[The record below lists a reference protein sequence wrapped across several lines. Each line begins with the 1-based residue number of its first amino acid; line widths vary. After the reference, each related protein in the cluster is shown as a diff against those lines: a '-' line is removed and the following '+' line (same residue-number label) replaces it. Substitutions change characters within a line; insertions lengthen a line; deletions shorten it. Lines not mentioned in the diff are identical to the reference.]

1 MAISTS
7 LLLLVDLHL
16 HGLDYTVYSTD
27 STERFPNLP
36 SRHPKRR
43 MNPRFESQTMNSAFR
58 KPALLALEDGV
69 TFRGRSWAAEGEST
83 GEMVFNT
90 SMTGYQE
97 VLTDPSY
104 ACQIVCMTYPLIGN
118 YGVNSED
125 EESSR
130 PWVEGFVVREA
141 ARMASSW
148 RARETLDAYL
158 KRWNIVAIEGI
169 DTRAL
174 VRHIRD
180 KGAMR
185 ACLSTA
191 DLNQESLVEKARQS
205 PSMENRELASVVTT
219 EKPYEVKAEGDE
231 LFHVVCYDFGVKR
244 NSLRELAARGC
255 RVTVMPAS
263 TSSAEVLALKPDG
276 IFLSNGPGD
285 PASMDREV
293 EQIRNLVQ
301 MSVPTFGICFGHQLL
316 GRAFGGK
323 TFKLVFGHR
332 GGNQPVQDTADG
344 KVEITSHNHGFA
356 VEADS
361 LPADVEVT
369 HINLNDRCVEG
380 MRHKTL
386 PIISVQ
392 YHPEA
397 APGPHDAAH
406 HFQRFIDL
414 MESRT

>member
-1 MAISTS
+1 MTP
-7 LLLLVDLHL
+7 
-16 HGLDYTVYSTD
+16 GN
-27 STERFPNLP
+27 RN
-36 SRHPKRR
+36 
-43 MNPRFESQTMNSAFR
+43 
-58 KPALLALEDGV
+58 PALLALEDGR
-69 TFRGRSWAAEGEST
+69 TFRGRSWAADGESC

-104 ACQIVCMTYPLIGN
+104 AGQIVCMTYPLIGN
-118 YGVNSED
+118 YGVNSKD
-125 EESSR
+125 EESAR

-141 ARMASSW
+141 SRMASSW
-148 RARETLDAYL
+148 RAQETLDAYL

-185 ACLSTA
+185 ACISST
-191 DLNQESLVEKARQS
+191 DLNEDSLIAKARQS
-205 PSMENRELASVVTT
+205 PAMENRELASVVTT
-219 EKPYEVKAEGDE
+219 NQPYEVAAAGDE
-231 LFHVVCYDFGVKR
+231 RFHVVCYDFGVKR
-244 NSLRELAARGC
+244 NSLRELSQLGC
-255 RVTVMPAS
+255 RITVVPSS

-285 PASMDREV
+285 PASMNSEV
-293 EQIRNLVQ
+293 EEIKNLFQ
-301 MSVPTFGICFGHQLL
+301 AKVPTFGICFGHQLL
-316 GRAFGGK
+316 GRALGGK

-332 GGNQPVQDTADG
+332 GGNQPVKDLREG
-344 KVEITSHNHGFA
+344 SVEITSHNHGFA
-356 VEADS
+356 VIADS

-369 HINLNDRCVEG
+369 HVNLNDQCVEG

-397 APGPHDAAH
+397 APGPHDAEH
-406 HFQRFIDL
+406 HFQRFIRL
-414 MESRT
+414 MEQRA

>member
-1 MAISTS
+1 M
-7 LLLLVDLHL
+7 L
-16 HGLDYTVYSTD
+16 
-27 STERFPNLP
+27 
-36 SRHPKRR
+36 
-43 MNPRFESQTMNSAFR
+43 NSR
-58 KPALLALEDGV
+58 KPAILALEDGR
-69 TFRGRSWAAEGEST
+69 TFRGRSWAADGEAC

-104 ACQIVCMTYPLIGN
+104 AGQIVCMTYPLIGN
-118 YGVNSED
+118 YGVNRAD
-125 EESSR
+125 EESDR

-141 ARMASSW
+141 SRMASNW
-148 RARETLDAYL
+148 RAEESLDDYL
-158 KRWNIVAIEGI
+158 KRWNLVAIDGI

-185 ACLSTA
+185 ACISTIETDETSA
-191 DLNQESLVEKARQS
+191 VEKARNS

-219 EKPYEVKAEGDE
+219 KQQYDVEPEGQQR
-231 LFHVVCYDFGVKR
+231 FHVVCYDFGVKR
-244 NSLRELAARGC
+244 NSLRQLAGLGC
-255 RVTVMPAS
+255 RITVVPAA
-263 TSSAEVLALKPDG
+263 TPAAEVLALKPDG

-285 PASMDREV
+285 PASMNKEV
-293 EQIRNLVQ
+293 EEIRQLVKAA
-301 MSVPTFGICFGHQLL
+301 VPTFGICFGHQLL

-323 TFKLVFGHR
+323 TFKLMFGHR
-332 GGNQPVQDTADG
+332 GGNQPVQDLKDG
-344 KVEITSHNHGFA
+344 RVEITSHNHGFA
-356 VEADS
+356 VEAGS

-369 HINLNDRCVEG
+369 HVNLNDRCVEG
-380 MRHKTL
+380 MQHKTL

-406 HFQRFIDL
+406 HFRRFIKL
-414 MESRT
+414 ME

>member
-1 MAISTS
+1 M
-7 LLLLVDLHL
+7 
-16 HGLDYTVYSTD
+16 
-27 STERFPNLP
+27 RFMQKGQ
-36 SRHPKRR
+36 R
-43 MNPRFESQTMNSAFR
+43 T
-58 KPALLALEDGV
+58 PALLALEDGR
-69 TFRGRSWAAEGEST
+69 TFRGRSWAAEGEAF

-104 ACQIVCMTYPLIGN
+104 AGQIVCMTYPLIGN

-141 ARMASSW
+141 SRMVSSW
-148 RARETLDAYL
+148 RAQESLDDYL

-185 ACLSTA
+185 ACLSTV
-191 DLNQESLVEKARQS
+191 DLDEQSVIEKAIQS

-219 EKPYEVKAEGDE
+219 TQSYEVPAEGAE
-231 LFHVVCYDFGVKR
+231 RFHVVCYDFGVKR
-244 NSLRELAARGC
+244 NSLRALSRLGC
-255 RVTVMPAS
+255 RITVVPAG
-263 TSSAEVLALKPDG
+263 TSATETLALHPDG

-285 PASMDREV
+285 PASMTREV
-293 EQIRNLVQ
+293 EQIRQLIET
-301 MSVPTFGICFGHQLL
+301 SVPTFGICFGHQLL

-323 TFKLVFGHR
+323 TFKLTFGHR
-332 GGNQPVQDTADG
+332 GGNQPVKDLREG
-344 KVEITSHNHGFA
+344 GVEITSHNHGFA
-356 VEADS
+356 VLADS
-361 LPADVEVT
+361 LPGEVEVT
-369 HINLNDRCVEG
+369 HVNLNDRCVEG
-380 MRHKTL
+380 MRHTML
-386 PIISVQ
+386 PIFSVQ

-397 APGPHDAAH
+397 APGPHDAEH

-414 MESRT
+414 MQSRARLSRPTCHREVNLEEL